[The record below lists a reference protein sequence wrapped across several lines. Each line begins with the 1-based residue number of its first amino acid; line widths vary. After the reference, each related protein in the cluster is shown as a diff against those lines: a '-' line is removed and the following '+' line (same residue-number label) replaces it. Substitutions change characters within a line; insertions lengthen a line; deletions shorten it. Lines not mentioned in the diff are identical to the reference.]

1 MSEIPKLAHLKN
13 RVHDLL
19 PANQGPKS
27 RCALTGYLLG
37 FAADTRQGAG
47 QNGKFG

>member
-1 MSEIPKLAHLKN
+1 MNEFLFLAHLKN
-13 RVHDLL
+13 MIPGLL
-19 PANQGPKS
+19 PANHGPKS

>member
-1 MSEIPKLAHLKN
+1 MNGIRWLAHLKKM
-13 RVHDLL
+13 VAGLL
-19 PANQGPKS
+19 PANDGPKS

-47 QNGKFG
+47 QNGKFS